1 MWQAKLSEGGKN
13 LVLTV
18 CGAQSLT
25 VEQASQLTLP
35 EFGKLWKVC
44 MPSLCKQTS
53 ASQQFCHNSDLSGQ
67 CAFPSEC
74 LSVFSLAELFHL

>member
-1 MWQAKLSEGGKN
+1 MQGDAVWQSKLSEGGKH

-35 EFGKLWKVC
+35 EFGKLWKVF
-44 MPSLCKQTS
+44 MPNSCKQTTPQKGIS
-53 ASQQFCHNSDLSGQ
+53 TTCHYSSTQ
-67 CAFPSEC
+67 AIT
-74 LSVFSLAELFHL
+74 VVTY

>member
-35 EFGKLWKVC
+35 EFGKLWKVLLHAKLVQAVHC
-44 MPSLCKQTS
+44 IPKS
-53 ASQQFCHNSDLSGQ
+53 
-67 CAFPSEC
+67 
-74 LSVFSLAELFHL
+74 